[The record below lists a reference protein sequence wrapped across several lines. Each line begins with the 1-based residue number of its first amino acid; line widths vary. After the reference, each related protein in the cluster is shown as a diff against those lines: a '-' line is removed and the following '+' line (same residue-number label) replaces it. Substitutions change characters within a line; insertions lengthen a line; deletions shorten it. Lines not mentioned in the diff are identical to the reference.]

1 MTMMA
6 PMSNKPKTTDEET
19 PCRYVM
25 ESPKIHWQSI
35 ILQAI
40 AQIIVLGGLAIGYVV
55 SNERWKGGIDANM
68 ANLVIIN
75 SQQMEINQQL
85 RVAIEKM
92 SENVSILSR
101 NQERVVAL
109 LEMHMANSNSIL
121 MIPRD
126 PIRK

>member
-1 MTMMA
+1 MND
-6 PMSNKPKTTDEET
+6 PMPPKLKSDEEET

-40 AQIIVLGGLAIGYVV
+40 AQIIVLGGLAIGYVI

-68 ANLVIIN
+68 NNLVIIN
-75 SQQMEINQQL
+75 SQQTQVNQQL
-85 RVAIEKM
+85 RVAIEKLN
-92 SENVSILSR
+92 ENISILSR

-109 LEMHMANSNSIL
+109 LEIHMTTPG
-121 MIPRD
+121 IPLSVPRE
-126 PIRK
+126 PIRR

>member
-1 MTMMA
+1 MNDLM
-6 PMSNKPKTTDEET
+6 PPKLKSDDEET

-40 AQIIVLGGLAIGYVV
+40 AQIIVLGGLTIGYVI

-68 ANLVIIN
+68 ANLVVIN
-75 SQQMEINQQL
+75 SQQMQINQQL

-92 SENVSILSR
+92 NENVSILSR

-109 LEMHMANSNSIL
+109 LEIHMTNSNPL
-121 MIPRD
+121 FTLPRE